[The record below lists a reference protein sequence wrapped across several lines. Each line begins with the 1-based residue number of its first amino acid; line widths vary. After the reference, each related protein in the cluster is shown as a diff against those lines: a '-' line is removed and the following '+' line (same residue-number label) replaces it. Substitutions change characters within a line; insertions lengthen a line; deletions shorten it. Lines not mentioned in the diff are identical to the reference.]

1 MSEQRRVDVPGVD
14 APDPD
19 APTEPS
25 AVVSED
31 VRPGVHV
38 RVFGSTAFFRLWLTQ
53 VISSIGDWL
62 GFLAIAALA
71 AGLPAAGSS
80 AAAVGVVMSA
90 RIVPGFFL
98 GAAYGVI
105 ADRFA
110 RKTVMVWFNVGRA
123 AAIGRA
129 ACRVRVCQVV

>member
-71 AGLPAAGSS
+71 AGLPGAGSS

-90 RIVPGFFL
+90 RRSEEHTSELQSLMSSSYAVFCL
-98 GAAYGVI
+98 
-105 ADRFA
+105 
-110 RKTVMVWFNVGRA
+110 KTKK
-123 AAIGRA
+123 
-129 ACRVRVCQVV
+129 QK

>member
-19 APTEPS
+19 APTGPS

-62 GFLAIAALA
+62 GFLAIAPLA
-71 AGLPAAGSS
+71 AGLPNSEDGPGGED
-80 AAAVGVVMSA
+80 GVRS
-90 RIVPGFFL
+90 
-98 GAAYGVI
+98 
-105 ADRFA
+105 
-110 RKTVMVWFNVGRA
+110 
-123 AAIGRA
+123 
-129 ACRVRVCQVV
+129 CRSRVSQDD